1 MSIGEKNFRFEQR
14 RFFNDF
20 FKNFEILS
28 LLFCFFFFCHYKAK
42 KILLVLANHI
52 FEICQPVV

>member
-28 LLFCFFFFCHYKAK
+28 LLFVFFCHYKAK
-42 KILLVLANHI
+42 KTLLVLANHI
-52 FEICQPVV
+52 FEIC

>member
-20 FKNFEILS
+20 FENFEILS
-28 LLFCFFFFCHYKAK
+28 LLFVFFCHYKAK

>member
-1 MSIGEKNFRFEQR
+1 MSIGEKNFRFEQT

-28 LLFCFFFFCHYKAK
+28 LLFVCFCHYKAK
-42 KILLVLANHI
+42 KFLILRN
-52 FEICQPVV
+52 FSM